1 VIFDTSYKLKTG
13 YTCLQNYPFSH
24 QTRWG
29 NGTCNI
35 MENGDAILWENY
47 LQLSPKSSCKKHN
60 DTIKLNSDMVLIF
73 DGKNQIKGGWKNLRI
88 YY

>member
-1 VIFDTSYKLKTG
+1 
-13 YTCLQNYPFSH
+13 
-24 QTRWG
+24 
-29 NGTCNI
+29 